1 MNFFVTVWDSRARDR
16 GTVETS
22 RARRGWRE
30 GFRDA
35 LGANRVG

>member
-1 MNFFVTVWDSRARDR
+1 MNFFVTVWDSRARDG
-16 GTVETS
+16 GTGETS